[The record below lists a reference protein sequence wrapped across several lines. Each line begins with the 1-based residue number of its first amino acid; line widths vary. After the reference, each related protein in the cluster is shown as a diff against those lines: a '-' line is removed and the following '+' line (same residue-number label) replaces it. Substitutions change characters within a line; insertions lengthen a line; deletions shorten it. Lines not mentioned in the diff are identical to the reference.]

1 MLQTRIRM
9 GTMAQFF
16 KIIIILFC
24 SIALITA
31 PSKVYAQ
38 TERNYLTVE
47 ILEQKI
53 SNLIQKEGRD
63 TIDLSN
69 YIIDFSQ
76 TENELNKE
84 FYQQINYLIAHNNNP
99 INIDFSNSIFQG
111 NLQLNQ
117 LGISSFLGE
126 GALSSLFTPL
136 EQDKIQQYYPVVKN
150 FNQKIPM
157 INVFRGSLYFEN
169 SVFTGQ
175 VDASDS
181 LFLQAIAANAADF
194 QTAVNFERSV
204 FSKEVNFSNT
214 TFVEGVNFSKTHF
227 FAKTKFDQINTR
239 GILDFTNS
247 QFEDVAE
254 FNKSIFDSVVD
265 FSNSIFVGS
274 VNFDSAIFRDRLTF
288 AEAKFFNSL
297 VLVNS
302 TLEKTITLRDIYL
315 KSLINLQNA
324 HLLDKIDLSNALFT
338 PYSGINISGLA
349 FDSTEAKITG
359 QPGVI
364 GKLIKVD
371 RLSGNEIALRN
382 LIRNFRNLEQIVDAN
397 YIEYRQQQ
405 LREKQIGDR
414 LIKWQKVF
422 TPAWI
427 ALIPQ
432 WLGLNLLLLLGD
444 YGTNINSI
452 FSIGIITIAFFS
464 LLFWLLDRYRPNI
477 SDPVVP
483 TRYET
488 IIMLGSYLALTLFS
502 IINIFITTNKPWLT
516 LIAIALVLIPI
527 PIAIASLIY
536 KRGRYH
542 PQLDVSYFLENG
554 QYREFRLLLGRLP
567 IIPRFPFFRDRFM
580 PILWEKRWNWLN
592 YYDFSLNNI
601 FKLGFND
608 IRLRDRHLPGL
619 ISTLVWYQ
627 WCLGVLYIIL
637 LLWTLSRTI
646 PGLNLL
652 IYF

>member
-1 MLQTRIRM
+1 M
-9 GTMAQFF
+9 GTMTKLS
-16 KIIIILFC
+16 KITIILFC
-24 SIALITA
+24 SIALIAA
-31 PSKVYAQ
+31 PLKVNAQ
-38 TERNYLTVE
+38 TEQRNYLTIE
-47 ILEQKI
+47 ILEEKI
-53 SNLIQKEGRD
+53 SNLTQKEGRD
-63 TIDLSN
+63 TIDLGN
-69 YIIDFSQ
+69 YIIDLSQ
-76 TENELNKE
+76 ENELNKE
-84 FYQQINYLIAHNNNP
+84 FYQQINYSIAHHSNP

-111 NLQLNQ
+111 DFKLNK
-117 LGISSFLGE
+117 LGISSFLAE

-136 EQDKIQQYYPVVKN
+136 EQEKIQQYYPIVKD
-150 FNQKIPM
+150 FSQTMPKID
-157 INVFRGSLYFEN
+157 VFRGSLYFD
-169 SVFTGQ
+169 STVFTGE
-175 VDASDS
+175 VDSSDS
-181 LFLQAIAANAADF
+181 LFLQAIIANSANF
-194 QTAVNFERSV
+194 QGSVNFNRSV
-204 FSKEVNFSNT
+204 FSKDVNFSNA
-214 TFVEGVNFSKTHF
+214 TFSNSINFLQTHF
-227 FAKTKFDQINTR
+227 FAKTKFERINTQ
-239 GILDFTNS
+239 GILNFSNS
-247 QFEDVAE
+247 QFEKAAE

-265 FSNSIFVGS
+265 FTHSIFAQS

-288 AEAKFFNSL
+288 AKAKFFDSL
-297 VLVNS
+297 VLINS

-315 KSLINLQNA
+315 KSLINLQDV
-324 HLLDKIDLSNALFT
+324 HLLNKIDLNNALFS
-338 PYSGINISGLA
+338 PYSKINISGLA

-364 GKLIKVD
+364 GRLIKVS
-371 RLSGNEIALRN
+371 RFSGNEIVLRN
-382 LIRNFRNLEQIVDAN
+382 LIRNFRNLEQIADAN
-397 YIEYRQQQ
+397 YIEYQQQQ

-414 LIKWQKVF
+414 LKGWQQVF
-422 TPAWI
+422 TPASLG
-427 ALIPQ
+427 LIPQ

-464 LLFWLLDRYRPNI
+464 LLFWLFDRYRPNI
-477 SDPVVP
+477 SKPVIP

-488 IIMLGSYLALTLFS
+488 IVMLVSYFALTIFGIVS
-502 IINIFITTNKPWLT
+502 IFVTTNKPWLT
-516 LIAIALVLIPI
+516 LVAIALVLIPI
-527 PIAIASLIY
+527 PISIVSLIY
-536 KRGRYH
+536 RRGRYH
-542 PQLDVSYFLENG
+542 SQLNVSYFVENG
-554 QYREFRLLLGRLP
+554 QYREFRLLLNRLP

-580 PILWEKRWNWLN
+580 PILWDKRWNWLN

>member
-1 MLQTRIRM
+1 M
-9 GTMAQFF
+9 GTMRRLSI
-16 KIIIILFC
+16 IIIILFC
-24 SIALITA
+24 SIALIAA
-31 PSKVYAQ
+31 PLKVNAGVEQ
-38 TERNYLTVE
+38 RNYLTVE
-47 ILEQKI
+47 ILEGKI
-53 SNLIQKEGRD
+53 SNLVQREGRD

-69 YIIDFSQ
+69 YFIDLSQ

-84 FYQQINYLIAHNNNP
+84 FYQQINYLIAHNSNP

-111 NLQLNQ
+111 NFQLNR

-136 EQDKIQQYYPVVKN
+136 EQEKIQQYYPVVN
-150 FNQKIPM
+150 DFNQKMPM
-157 INVFRGSLYFEN
+157 INVLRGSLYFD
-169 SVFTGQ
+169 STVFTEE

-181 LFLQAIAANAADF
+181 LFLQSITAIAANF
-194 QTAVNFERSV
+194 QAAVNFKGSV
-204 FSKEVNFSNT
+204 FSRDVNFSNT
-214 TFVEGVNFSKTHF
+214 TFVRGINFSQTHF
-227 FAKTKFDQINTR
+227 FAKAKFGQINTR
-239 GILDFTNS
+239 EILDFSNS
-247 QFEDVAE
+247 QFEDIAE

-265 FSNSIFVGS
+265 FSHSIFVDS
-274 VNFDSAIFRDRLTF
+274 VNFNSAIFRDRLTF
-288 AEAKFFNSL
+288 AKAKFLDSL

-302 TLEKTITLRDIYL
+302 TLEKTITLRDVYF
-315 KSLINLQNA
+315 KSLINLQDA
-324 HLLDKIDLSNALFT
+324 HLLNKIDLSNALFT
-338 PYSGINISGLA
+338 PYSEINVSGLA
-349 FDSTEAKITG
+349 FDSTEAILTG

-364 GKLIKVD
+364 GRLIKVS
-371 RLSGNEIALRN
+371 RLSGNEIVLRN
-382 LIRNFRNLEQIVDAN
+382 LIRNFRNLEQIADAN
-397 YIEYRQQQ
+397 YIEYQQQQ

-414 LIKWQKVF
+414 LMGWQKIF

-427 ALIPQ
+427 GLIPQ

-452 FSIGIITIAFFS
+452 FSIGIITIALFS

-477 SDPVVP
+477 SQPVVP

-488 IIMLGSYLALTLFS
+488 IIMLGSCFALTIFS
-502 IINIFITTNKPWLT
+502 IINIFVTTNKPWLT
-516 LIAIALVLIPI
+516 LMAIALVLIPI
-527 PIAIASLIY
+527 PIGIVSLIY
-536 KRGRYH
+536 RRGRYH
-542 PQLDVSYFLENG
+542 PQLNVSYFLENG
-554 QYREFRLLLGRLP
+554 QYREFRLLLNRLP

-580 PILWEKRWNWLN
+580 PILWDKRWNWLN

>member
-1 MLQTRIRM
+1 M
-9 GTMAQFF
+9 GTMT
-16 KIIIILFC
+16 KLSIIIIILFC
-24 SIALITA
+24 SVALIAA
-31 PSKVYAQ
+31 PLKVNAQ
-38 TERNYLTVE
+38 TEQRNYLTVE

-69 YIIDFSQ
+69 YIIDLSQ
-76 TENELNKE
+76 TENELNRQ
-84 FYQQINYLIAHNNNP
+84 FYQPINYLITHNSNP
-99 INIDFSNSIFQG
+99 INIDFSNSVFQG
-111 NLQLNQ
+111 NFQLNR

-136 EQDKIQQYYPVVKN
+136 EQEKIRQYYPVVNDFK
-150 FNQKIPM
+150 QKMPRID
-157 INVFRGSLYFEN
+157 VFRGSLYFN
-169 SVFTGQ
+169 NTVFTGE
-175 VDASDS
+175 VDGSDS
-181 LFLQAIAANAADF
+181 LFLQSIAANAANF
-194 QTAVNFERSV
+194 QAAINFNSSV
-204 FSKEVNFSNT
+204 FNKNVDFSNT
-214 TFVEGVNFSKTHF
+214 TFIQNINFSQTYF
-227 FAKTKFDQINTR
+227 FAKTKFDRVNTQ
-239 GILDFTNS
+239 GILDFSNS

-254 FNKSIFDSVVD
+254 FNKSIFEQVVD
-265 FSNSIFVGS
+265 FSNSIFVQS
-274 VNFDSAIFRDRLTF
+274 VNFDGAIFRDRLNF
-288 AEAKFFNSL
+288 AKAKFFDSL
-297 VLVNS
+297 DLVNS
-302 TLEKTITLRDIYL
+302 TLEKTITLRDIYF
-315 KSLINLQNA
+315 KSSINLQDT
-324 HLLDKIDLSNALFT
+324 HLLNKIDLNNALFT

-364 GKLIKVD
+364 GRLIKIS
-371 RLSGNEIALRN
+371 RLSGNEIVLRN
-382 LIRNFRNLEQIVDAN
+382 LIRNFRDLEQIADAN
-397 YIEYRQQQ
+397 YIEYQQQQ

-414 LIKWQKVF
+414 LMGWQKVF
-422 TPAWI
+422 TPASI
-427 ALIPQ
+427 GLIPQ

-452 FSIGIITIAFFS
+452 FSIGIVTIAFFS

-477 SDPVVP
+477 SEPVIP

-488 IIMLGSYLALTLFS
+488 IMMLGSYLALAVFS

-516 LIAIALVLIPI
+516 LMAIALVLIPI
-527 PIAIASLIY
+527 PIAIVSIIY
-536 KRGRYH
+536 RRGRYH
-542 PQLDVSYFLENG
+542 SQLNLSYFVENG

-580 PILWEKRWNWLN
+580 PISWDKRWNWLN

-601 FKLGFND
+601 FKIGFND

>member
-1 MLQTRIRM
+1 MAIMTRLSR
-9 GTMAQFF
+9 
-16 KIIIILFC
+16 IIILFC
-24 SIALITA
+24 AIALITA
-31 PSKVYAQ
+31 PLKANAAIEQ
-38 TERNYLTVE
+38 RNYLTVE

-53 SNLIQKEGRD
+53 NNLTRKEGRD

-69 YIIDFSQ
+69 YIIDFSNS
-76 TENELNKE
+76 ENELNRQ
-84 FYQQINYLIAHNNNP
+84 FYQQINYLIAHNSNP
-99 INIDFSNSIFQG
+99 INIDFSNSVFQG
-111 NLQLNQ
+111 NFQLNR
-117 LGISSFLGE
+117 LGIPSLLGE

-136 EQDKIQQYYPVVKN
+136 EQEKIRQYYPLINDFK
-150 FNQKIPM
+150 QKMPM
-157 INVFRGSLYFEN
+157 VNVFRGSLYFDN
-169 SVFTGQ
+169 TVFTGEI
-175 VDASDS
+175 DSSDS
-181 LFLQAIAANAADF
+181 LFLQAITAEAANFQAAL
-194 QTAVNFERSV
+194 NFNGSI
-204 FSKEVNFSNT
+204 FSRDINFSNT
-214 TFVEGVNFSKTHF
+214 TFFEGVNFSQTHF
-227 FAKTKFDQINTR
+227 FAKTKFNQINSQ
-239 GILDFTNS
+239 GILNFSNS
-247 QFEDVAE
+247 KFENVAE

-265 FSNSIFVGS
+265 FNNSIFVNLI
-274 VNFDSAIFRDRLTF
+274 NFDSAIFRDRLTF
-288 AEAKFFNSL
+288 AKAKFFDSL
-297 VLVNS
+297 VLINS
-302 TLEKTITLRDIYL
+302 TLEKTVTLRDIYL
-315 KSLINLQNA
+315 KSLINLQDA
-324 HLLDKIDLSNALFT
+324 HLLNKIDLSNALFT
-338 PYSGINISGLA
+338 PYSGINVSGLA
-349 FDSTEAKITG
+349 FDSMEAKITG
-359 QPGVI
+359 PPGVI
-364 GKLIKVD
+364 GRLIKVSQ
-371 RLSGNEIALRN
+371 LSGNEIVLRN
-382 LIRNFRNLEQIVDAN
+382 LIRNFRDLEQITDAN

-414 LIKWQKVF
+414 LATWQQVF
-422 TPAWI
+422 TLASLG
-427 ALIPQ
+427 LISQ

-477 SDPVVP
+477 SQPVIP

-488 IIMLGSYLALTLFS
+488 IAMLGSYFTLIVFS
-502 IINIFITTNKPWLT
+502 TIDIFITTNQPWYT
-516 LIAIALVLIPI
+516 LVAIALVLIPI
-527 PIAIASLIY
+527 PILIVSLIY

-542 PQLDVSYFLENG
+542 PQLDLSYFVENA

-580 PILWEKRWNWLN
+580 PILWDKRWNWLN

>member
-1 MLQTRIRM
+1 M
-9 GTMAQFF
+9 GTMTRLSI
-16 KIIIILFC
+16 IIIILFC
-24 SIALITA
+24 SIALIAA
-31 PSKVYAQ
+31 PLKVNAGVEQ
-38 TERNYLTVE
+38 RNYLTVE
-47 ILEQKI
+47 ILEGKI
-53 SNLIQKEGRD
+53 SNLIQREGRD

-69 YIIDFSQ
+69 YLIDLSQ

-84 FYQQINYLIAHNNNP
+84 FYQQINYLIAHNSNP

-111 NLQLNQ
+111 NFQLNR

-126 GALSSLFTPL
+126 GALSSLFTPS
-136 EQDKIQQYYPVVKN
+136 EQEKIQQYYPIVN
-150 FNQKIPM
+150 DFNQKMPM
-157 INVFRGSLYFEN
+157 INVLRGSLYFD
-169 SVFTGQ
+169 STVFTEK

-181 LFLQAIAANAADF
+181 LFLQSITAIAANF
-194 QTAVNFERSV
+194 QAAVNFKGSV
-204 FSKEVNFSNT
+204 FSRDVNFSNA
-214 TFVEGVNFSKTHF
+214 TFVRGVNFLQTHF
-227 FAKTKFDQINTR
+227 FGKAKFGQINTR
-239 GILDFTNS
+239 DILDFSNS

-265 FSNSIFVGS
+265 FSHSIFVDS

-288 AEAKFFNSL
+288 AKAKFLDSL

-302 TLEKTITLRDIYL
+302 TLEKTVTLRDIYF
-315 KSLINLQNA
+315 KSLINLEDA
-324 HLLDKIDLSNALFT
+324 HLLNKIDLSNALFT
-338 PYSGINISGLA
+338 SYSKINVSGLA
-349 FDSTEAKITG
+349 FDSTEAILTG

-364 GKLIKVD
+364 GRLIKVS
-371 RLSGNEIALRN
+371 RLSGNEIVLRN
-382 LIRNFRNLEQIVDAN
+382 LIRNFRNLEQIADAN
-397 YIEYRQQQ
+397 YIEYQQQQ

-414 LIKWQKVF
+414 LMGWQKIF

-427 ALIPQ
+427 GLIPQ

-452 FSIGIITIAFFS
+452 FSIGIITIALFS

-477 SDPVVP
+477 SQPVVP

-488 IIMLGSYLALTLFS
+488 ITMVGSCFALTIFS
-502 IINIFITTNKPWLT
+502 IINIFVTTNKPWLT
-516 LIAIALVLIPI
+516 LVAIALVLIPI
-527 PIAIASLIY
+527 PIAIVSLIY
-536 KRGRYH
+536 RRGRYH
-542 PQLDVSYFLENG
+542 AQLNVSYFLENG
-554 QYREFRLLLGRLP
+554 QYREFRLLLNRLP

-580 PILWEKRWNWLN
+580 PILWDKRWNWLN

>member
-1 MLQTRIRM
+1 M
-9 GTMAQFF
+9 GTMTRLSI
-16 KIIIILFC
+16 IIIILFC
-24 SIALITA
+24 SIALIAA
-31 PSKVYAQ
+31 PLKVNAGVEQ
-38 TERNYLTVE
+38 RNYLTVE

-53 SNLIQKEGRD
+53 SNLVQKEGRD

-69 YIIDFSQ
+69 YLIDLSQ

-84 FYQQINYLIAHNNNP
+84 FYQQINYPIAHNSNP

-111 NLQLNQ
+111 NFQLNR

-136 EQDKIQQYYPVVKN
+136 EQEKIQQYYPVVN
-150 FNQKIPM
+150 DFNQKMPM
-157 INVFRGSLYFEN
+157 INVLRGSLYFD
-169 SVFTGQ
+169 STVFTEE

-181 LFLQAIAANAADF
+181 LFLQSITAIAANFQAAVDF
-194 QTAVNFERSV
+194 KGSV
-204 FSKEVNFSNT
+204 FSRDVNFSNT
-214 TFVEGVNFSKTHF
+214 TFVRGINFSQTHF
-227 FAKTKFDQINTR
+227 FAKAKFGQINTR
-239 GILDFTNS
+239 EILDFSNS

-265 FSNSIFVGS
+265 FSHSIFVDS

-288 AEAKFFNSL
+288 AKAKFLDSL

-302 TLEKTITLRDIYL
+302 TLEKTITLRDVYF
-315 KSLINLQNA
+315 KSLINLQDA
-324 HLLDKIDLSNALFT
+324 HLLNKIDLSNALFT
-338 PYSGINISGLA
+338 PYSKINVSGLA
-349 FDSTEAKITG
+349 FDSTEAIVTG

-364 GKLIKVD
+364 GRLIKVS
-371 RLSGNEIALRN
+371 RLSGNEIVLRN
-382 LIRNFRNLEQIVDAN
+382 LIRNFRNLEQIADAN
-397 YIEYRQQQ
+397 YIEYQQQQ

-414 LIKWQKVF
+414 LMGWQKIF

-427 ALIPQ
+427 GLIPQ

-452 FSIGIITIAFFS
+452 FSIGIITIALFS

-477 SDPVVP
+477 SQPVVP

-488 IIMLGSYLALTLFS
+488 IIMLGSCFALTIFS
-502 IINIFITTNKPWLT
+502 IINIFVTTNKPWLT
-516 LIAIALVLIPI
+516 LVAIALVLIPI
-527 PIAIASLIY
+527 PIGIVSLIY
-536 KRGRYH
+536 RRGRYH
-542 PQLDVSYFLENG
+542 PQLNVSYFLENG
-554 QYREFRLLLGRLP
+554 QYREFRLLLNRLP

-580 PILWEKRWNWLN
+580 PILWDKRWNWLN

>member
-1 MLQTRIRM
+1 MTRLS
-9 GTMAQFF
+9 
-16 KIIIILFC
+16 KIIILFC

-31 PSKVYAQ
+31 PLKANAAIEQ
-38 TERNYLTVE
+38 RNYLTVE

-53 SNLIQKEGRD
+53 SNLTQKEGRD

-69 YIIDFSQ
+69 YIIDLSQ

-84 FYQQINYLIAHNNNP
+84 FYRQINYLIAHHSNP

-117 LGISSFLGE
+117 LGISSFLRE

-136 EQDKIQQYYPVVKN
+136 EQEKIQQYYPVVN
-150 FNQKIPM
+150 DFNQMSM
-157 INVFRGSLYFEN
+157 IDVFRGSLFLN
-169 SVFTGQ
+169 STVFTGE
-175 VDASDS
+175 VDGSNS
-181 LFLQAIAANAADF
+181 LFLQAVTASAANFQAAINFNSSIFSRDVDF
-194 QTAVNFERSV
+194 SDATFIGSI
-204 FSKEVNFSNT
+204 NFSQ
-214 TFVEGVNFSKTHF
+214 THF
-227 FAKTKFDQINTR
+227 FAKTKFNQTNTQ
-239 GILDFTNS
+239 GILDFSNS
-247 QFEDVAE
+247 QFEEVAE

-265 FSNSIFVGS
+265 FTHSIFAQS
-274 VNFDSAIFRDRLTF
+274 VNFDGSIFRDRLTF
-288 AEAKFFNSL
+288 AKAKFYDSL
-297 VLVNS
+297 VLINS

-315 KSLINLQNA
+315 KSLINLQDV
-324 HLLDKIDLSNALFT
+324 HLLNKIDLNNALFS
-338 PYSGINISGLA
+338 PYSKINISGLA

-364 GKLIKVD
+364 GRLIKVS
-371 RLSGNEIALRN
+371 RFSGNEIVLRN
-382 LIRNFRNLEQIVDAN
+382 LIRNFRNLEQIADAN
-397 YIEYRQQQ
+397 YIEYQQQQ

-414 LIKWQKVF
+414 LKGWQQVF
-422 TPAWI
+422 TPASLG
-427 ALIPQ
+427 LIPQ

-477 SDPVVP
+477 SQPVIP
-483 TRYET
+483 TGYET
-488 IIMLGSYLALTLFS
+488 IVMLVSYFALTIFG
-502 IINIFITTNKPWLT
+502 IINIFVTTNKPWLT
-516 LIAIALVLIPI
+516 LVAIALVLIPI
-527 PIAIASLIY
+527 PISIVSLIY

-542 PQLDVSYFLENG
+542 PQLNVSYFVENG
-554 QYREFRLLLGRLP
+554 QYREFRLLLNRLP

-580 PILWEKRWNWLN
+580 PILWDKRWNWLN

-608 IRLRDRHLPGL
+608 IRLRDRYLPGL